1 MQIIADLQSLSQKG
15 RPRIDAHFLNL
26 LIQSHTQFIFL
37 FLYCFLCTASPAAE
51 GSSQA
56 RGQTRAAAAAYATAT
71 STQIPTT
78 SAAYTIAHE
87 MPGP

>member
-1 MQIIADLQSLSQKG
+1 MYTLKECVC
-15 RPRIDAHFLNL
+15 
-26 LIQSHTQFIFL
+26 IFL
-37 FLYCFLCTASPAAE
+37 LWGGMLYKCQLRPLHLMCYLRPVFLYCFLCTASPAAE